1 MKIKKI
7 LCFLLAAVLVI
18 EGGEGLVSRKAEAAI
33 NYTGSC
39 YKHKKTK
46 KYEEECGISMKK
58 KSAYKGKIHLS
69 KQSSYMGGDDRIV
82 CDISINLYKV
92 GKDSYEGK
100 KGKAKIKVKV
110 YKNKIVIKQKGYTEG
125 LYTDMDGTYKKMK
138 K

>member
-1 MKIKKI
+1 MDIFDYYYIYTCLKKLVTYKKI
-7 LCFLLAAVLVI
+7 TKNVANKVL
-18 EGGEGLVSRKAEAAI
+18 
-33 NYTGSC
+33 
-39 YKHKKTK
+39 K

-92 GKDSYEGK
+92 GKDTYEGK